1 MGRGVQVSDAATSS
15 SFGSWWCSVCCFR
28 SSTCFEGCWVRG
40 FKLGVTS
47 SLGCILVVMFV
58 FPVCW
63 SLCRGG
69 VSTGKI
75 DVLSM
80 VGASFLVLASGGVVM
95 ADCGGVCVVH
105 LPAAR
110 FTKVMGASLDWA
122 VV

>member
-1 MGRGVQVSDAATSS
+1 
-15 SFGSWWCSVCCFR
+15 
-28 SSTCFEGCWVRG
+28 
-40 FKLGVTS
+40 VTS
-47 SLGCILVVMFV
+47 SLGCILVAVFV
-58 FPVCW
+58 SSVCR

-80 VGASFLVLASGGVVM
+80 EGASFLVLASGGVVM
-95 ADCGGVCVVH
+95 ADCAGGCVAL

-110 FTKVMGASLDWA
+110 SAKVMGPDLDWA